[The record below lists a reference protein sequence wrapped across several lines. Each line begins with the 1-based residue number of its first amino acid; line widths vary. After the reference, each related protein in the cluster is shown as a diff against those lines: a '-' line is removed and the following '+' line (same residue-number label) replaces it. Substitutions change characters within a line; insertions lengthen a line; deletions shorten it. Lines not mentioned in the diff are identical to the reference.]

1 MFETR
6 NPATGELIQQFD
18 YISDTQLD
26 AALARSEQ
34 AARAWRKTDFAE
46 RSQLLHKVAAL
57 LTERREAL
65 ARTVSLEMGKLLGE
79 ALGEVD
85 KCAGA
90 CAYYAD
96 HGAAMLQD
104 KLIETPAKKSLVAFE
119 PIGTVLAIMPWN
131 FPLWQVIRCM
141 APTLMAGNTLLLK
154 HAPNVPQC
162 ALALEEILRD
172 AGAPEGVFSSLLIS
186 VEQSA
191 TVIADRRVHGVAFTG
206 SEVAGRKIGALA
218 GANLKKVVL
227 ELGGS
232 DPLIVLDDADLDQA
246 VEIAVRARFSNAG
259 QICIAAKRF
268 IVTEA
273 VADEF
278 VSKLMDQ
285 VATLKC
291 GDPTDADTRLAPMT
305 REDLRTQVHQQ
316 VLKSIEQGATPLA
329 GCEPLTGHGWFYPAS
344 VLDNVKPGMEAFDEE
359 LFGPVASIVRV
370 KDEAEAIAMANN
382 TRFGLGASLFTR
394 DAERGEQ
401 LARQIEAGAVFV
413 NAQVGSDVRLP
424 FGGIKCSGVGRE
436 LASYGMHEFCN
447 IKTLWVGE

>member
-6 NPATGELIQQFD
+6 NPATGELIEQFD
-18 YISDTQLD
+18 YISDTQLE
-26 AALARSEQ
+26 AALARAEQ
-34 AARAWRKTDFAE
+34 ASRAWRKSDFAE
-46 RSQLLHKVAAL
+46 RSQLLHKVATL
-57 LTERREAL
+57 LTERREEL
-65 ARTVSLEMGKLLGE
+65 ARTVSLEMGKLLNE

-96 HGAAMLQD
+96 HGEAMLQD
-104 KLIETPAKKSLVAFE
+104 NLIETPAKKSLVAFE
-119 PIGTVLAIMPWN
+119 PVGTVLAIMPWN

-172 AGAPEGVFSSLLIS
+172 AGAPEGLFSSLLIS
-186 VEQSA
+186 VEQCA
-191 TVIADRRVHGVAFTG
+191 GVIADSRVHGVAFTG
-206 SEVAGRKIGALA
+206 SEGAGRKIGALA

-232 DPLIVLDDADLDQA
+232 DPLIVLDDADLDKA
-246 VEIAVRARFSNAG
+246 VEIAVRARYSNAG

-273 VADEF
+273 VADQF

-305 REDLRTQVHQQ
+305 REDLRDQVHKQ

-329 GCEPLTGHGWFYPAS
+329 GCEPLAGNGWFYPAS

-359 LFGPVASIVRV
+359 IFGPVASIVRV

-394 DAERGEQ
+394 DIERGEQ

-447 IKTLWVGE
+447 IKTLWVAE